1 MGHDRQAAR
10 CFRGFGRAAAVDF
23 GSSERDRTDMLSIGV
38 DIGGTKIA
46 AGVVDAGGEIV
57 AATTRSTPATDTVLI
72 EAAVADAVAEL
83 RRDHEVV
90 GVGVGAAGFVGADR
104 RTVNFAA
111 NLAWRQHPLA
121 DQLERLTGLPVI
133 VENDANAAGWA
144 EYRFGAAT
152 EAKHMLMVTV
162 GTGLGGAIVMDGQLV
177 RGSGGFA
184 GEIAHMVA
192 VPDGQWCGCGRRGCL
207 EQYTAGTAMV
217 RTAKRRAESGDPLLD
232 PLVQAAGGSIEGIDG
247 PLITRLAQQGDP
259 GAKELITEIG
269 SWLGMGMASISALLD
284 PEVVVVGGGVAAA
297 GDLLLDPA
305 RESYAKNL
313 TARLHRELAPFVLA
327 SMGNRAGIVGAADL
341 AR

>member
-1 MGHDRQAAR
+1 
-10 CFRGFGRAAAVDF
+10 
-23 GSSERDRTDMLSIGV
+23 MLSIGV

-46 AGVVDAGGEIV
+46 AGVVDQAGEII
-57 AATTRSTPATDTVLI
+57 ATTTRSTPATDAALI

-83 RRDHEVV
+83 RAEHTVV

-121 DQLERLTGLPVI
+121 EELEQLTGLPVV

-152 EAKHMLMVTV
+152 GASHMLMVTV
-162 GTGLGGAIVMDGQLV
+162 GTGLGGAIVMDGHLV
-177 RGSGGFA
+177 RGSAGFA
-184 GEIAHMVA
+184 GEIAHVTA

-207 EQYTAGTAMV
+207 EQYTAGTALV
-217 RTAKRRAESGDPLLD
+217 RTAKSRAAAGDPLMG
-232 PLVQAAGGSIEGIDG
+232 PLLQVAGGDRRQIDG

-259 GAKELITEIG
+259 GAIELIAEIG
-269 SWLGMGMASISALLD
+269 TWLGTGLASIATLLD
-284 PEVVVVGGGVAAA
+284 PEVFVVGGGVAAA
-297 GDLLLDPA
+297 GDLLLEPA
-305 RESYAKNL
+305 RRAYAKNL
-313 TARLHRELAPFVLA
+313 TARSHRPLAPFVVA

>member
-1 MGHDRQAAR
+1 
-10 CFRGFGRAAAVDF
+10 
-23 GSSERDRTDMLSIGV
+23 MLSIGV

-46 AGVVDAGGEIV
+46 AGVVDDGGAII
-57 AATTRSTPATDTVLI
+57 AATTRSTPATDTALI
-72 EAAVADAVAEL
+72 EAAVADAVDEL

-121 DQLERLTGLPVI
+121 DQLERLTDLPVV

-232 PLVQAAGGSIEGIDG
+232 TLVQAAGGSIAAIDG
-247 PLITRLAQQGDP
+247 PLITQLAQQGDP
-259 GAKELITEIG
+259 GAKELIAEIG
-269 SWLGMGMASISALLD
+269 TWLGMGMASISALLD

-313 TARLHRELAPFVLA
+313 TARLHRPLAPFVLA